1 MSASQQNFLRD
12 GGPMS
17 AVLEAKYQSGEL
29 SRDYVYRDYPKLLRR
44 SLGIKHFDH
53 ATEVIRGNATVIRDW
68 SEDREVFEEIIVK
81 SEAEEEAVLSGG
93 RTAAQ
98 VEEDRQAMIV
108 LCRQRNIQVDPTW
121 GIVRLQRE
129 LGAAPSNE
137 TIDAMRT
144 KIADLEEKAAL
155 RERIATLEAMI
166 AGRAQ
171 PPPVAAHTESTDDAN
186 ELTFRRSQPA
196 STTTPRAATQE
207 DEAEDLRQQ
216 LTALGV
222 AVDRRW
228 GLPRLRQELDDATA
242 PQRR

>member
-1 MSASQQNFLRD
+1 MQAILQAKRD
-12 GGPMS
+12 
-17 AVLEAKYQSGEL
+17 SGEL
-29 SRDYVYRDYPKLLRR
+29 PSEYVYQEYPRMLRISR
-44 SLGIKHFDH
+44 GVQRFDH
-53 ATEVIRGNATVIRDW
+53 ATEVIRGNATVVRDW
-68 SEDREVFEEIIVK
+68 TEEREVFDEIIVA

-144 KIADLEEKAAL
+144 KIADLEEKAEL
-155 RERIATLEAMI
+155 RRRIAELEAAMRD
-166 AGRAQ
+166 RAA
-171 PPPVAAHTESTDDAN
+171 PV
-186 ELTFRRSQPA
+186 QPA
-196 STTTPRAATQE
+196 YSDKASVEHGSLRGSMVTLRAATQE
-207 DEAEDLRQQ
+207 DEAEDMRAQ

-222 AVDRRW
+222 KVDGRW
-228 GLPRLRQELDDATA
+228 SVPRLRQELDDATA
-242 PQRR
+242 PKR